1 MSELTAI
8 RILCRPGK
16 ETSERRVTVT
26 TAAPPPPALT
36 LQQQRRL
43 VDIVAPIAKAVI
55 PERNFSHEFHRRLR
69 RPNTRASIH
78 PQAEPPKREAGCDG
92 RCEEFRPSIIHCPH
106 GRSA

>member
-26 TAAPPPPALT
+26 TAAPPPALT

-78 PQAEPPKREAGCDG
+78 PQAEPPKREPG
-92 RCEEFRPSIIHCPH
+92 CEEFRPSIIHCPH